1 MPSICD
7 HLSESGH
14 LAATHGTSSRT
25 AAASSRSSAAQAAS
39 SAAAAAPAYASPR
52 ALRSAAP
59 HASALCRSSCRVGW
73 PSGSSGGAPAAAWGA
88 STQHGTRCV
97 RHARGWYSGRR
108 THSAWGPSCP
118 VPLVRTARRLRDG
131 RVNRRGCGSGPDPVA
146 LSEVW
151 VLGCARRERGCG
163 CRRVVVWVVE
173 AVKVHGRD
181 APRLS
186 GMDAAKRC
194 QESARKLYS
203 TKKALGSPAKNL
215 RNSPRRRR
223 NRRRRLSS
231 RRPATELL
239 SGLGMSAPPSTPPS
253 TSPEG
258 ATASGTIAGVFVTL
272 AAAAV
277 LAYSMVVQRHARR
290 SRPRPVWPGCRRGP
304 PG

>member
-1 MPSICD
+1 MAYIVPLERGAGGEQRRRRRAGVRIAPR
-7 HLSESGH
+7 LAQRRAARLRPLPQQLPRRVAQRLVRWRTSGRLGCQH
-14 LAATHGTSSRT
+14 TKRYAVRAAR
-25 AAASSRSSAAQAAS
+25 
-39 SAAAAAPAYASPR
+39 PR
-52 ALRSAAP
+52 P
-59 HASALCRSSCRVGW
+59 
-73 PSGSSGGAPAAAWGA
+73 
-88 STQHGTRCV
+88 V
-97 RHARGWYSGRR
+97 RGRR
-108 THSAWGPSCP
+108 THSAWGLSCP
-118 VPLVRTARRLRDG
+118 VPLVRTAPRLRGG
-131 RVNRRGCGSGPDPVA
+131 RVSRGGCGSGPDPVA
-146 LSEVW
+146 LSEVR
-151 VLGCARRERGCG
+151 VLGGARRERGCG

-186 GMDAAKRC
+186 GMDAAKLC
-194 QESARKLYS
+194 QESARSS
-203 TKKALGSPAKNL
+203 TNRKRCSPAEYL

-272 AAAAV
+272 VAAAV